1 MELALMWTIL
11 SKQIHPWQQ
20 IHVFA
25 GGVPSPLDEEAEQ
38 AALALKE
45 QAKRNKEQQK
55 EQLIA
60 MQKREND
67 LAKHEAAAT
76 TQVAA
81 LPKSGSRFSGLAN
94 SDADRALRLAAV
106 ESRMGIVRC
115 VQCNNIITGPA
126 FDQMGFK
133 YCSTACINHH
143 RKSLPNWFST
153 YYVVAITVK
162 E

>member
-1 MELALMWTIL
+1 
-11 SKQIHPWQQ
+11 
-20 IHVFA
+20 
-25 GGVPSPLDEEAEQ
+25 VPSPLDEEAEQ

-60 MQKREND
+60 MQKKESD
-67 LAKHEAAAT
+67 LAKHAAAAA

-81 LPKSGSRFSGLAN
+81 KSGSRFSGLAN

-115 VQCNNIITGPA
+115 VQCNNIITGPC

-133 YCSTACINHH
+133 YCSTVCINHH
-143 RKSLPNWFST
+143 RKSLPN
-153 YYVVAITVK
+153 
-162 E
+162 